1 MIAIYKRELKS
12 YFSSAI
18 GYVFLAVFYLFAGF
32 FFMMYELQQNSAN
45 MTSLYSSLIVIFVF
59 LIPVLTMRLLCE
71 EKKQKTDQLLLTS
84 PVSLFGMVFGKFL
97 AALTIYALGLAVT
110 VVYSFVL
117 ALFVQMDT
125 FVILGNILGELLLGA
140 GLIAIGVFIS
150 NLTENQV
157 IAAVASFFI
166 MLMLYFVDTVS
177 SMANNHVVSV
187 LLNSISI
194 YSRFSN
200 FSLGIL
206 NLGDTVYYFSLA
218 AVFLFLT
225 VRVLEKRRW
234 S

>member
-32 FFMMYELQQNSAN
+32 FFMMYELQQNSAS

-177 SMANNHVVSV
+177 SMVNNHIVSV

-206 NLGDTVYYFSLA
+206 NLGDAVYYFSLA

-225 VRVLEKRRW
+225 VRMLEKRRW

>member
-1 MIAIYKRELKS
+1 MIAIYKRELQS

-32 FFMMYELQQNSAN
+32 FFMIYELQQNSAS
-45 MTSLYSSLIVIFVF
+45 MTGLYSSLVVIFVF

-84 PVSLFGMVFGKFL
+84 PVSLFGVVFGKFL
-97 AALTIYALGLAVT
+97 AAFTIYALGLAVT

-117 ALFVQMDT
+117 ALFVQVDT

-177 SMANNHVVSV
+177 SMVNNHFVSV

-194 YSRFSN
+194 YSRFTN
-200 FSLGIL
+200 FAMGIL
-206 NLGDTVYYFSLA
+206 NLGDAVYYFSLA